1 MVCYIIS
8 YLKGLAL
15 DWFEPVIMGDI
26 SDIPDWLHNYNAF
39 IKELT
44 DHFGPYNFRG
54 DAETAL
60 SNLSMKDHHR
70 ITKYIVDF
78 NKLASRTDWNELAL
92 HDHFF
97 RGLPTRIWTELLYGG
112 KPSMLVKMHLKAQQ
126 IDHAHWMTKDELAKD
141 SKMST
146 SDSKKYDNSKQSS
159 SSKKPTTSASDT
171 QSASNSSSCFH
182 SSAPNSSNS
191 SRTPPTKKPDISNKL
206 GKDGKLKS
214 NECKH
219 RMEKNLCLYCGSGG
233 HSAKDCCKVSS
244 STTRG
249 HAAVASPLD
258 SAPQPSSSE
267 ASGSKKEPA
276 TLREH

>member
-1 MVCYIIS
+1 MVRYIIS
-8 YLKGLAL
+8 YLKGSAL

-26 SDIPDWLHNYNAF
+26 GDIPDWLYDYNTF
-39 IKELT
+39 VKELM

-54 DAETAL
+54 DTKTAL
-60 SNLSMKDHHR
+60 SNLSMKDHHQ
-70 ITKYIVDF
+70 ITKYIIDF

-92 HDHFF
+92 CDRFF
-97 RGLPTRIWTELLYGG
+97 HGLPTCIRTELLHGG
-112 KPSMLVKMHLKAQQ
+112 KPLTLVKMHLKAQQ

-159 SSKKPTTSASDT
+159 SSKKPTTLASDT
-171 QSASNSSSCFH
+171 QSASNSGSRFH

-191 SRTPPTKKPDISNKL
+191 SRTPPTKKPEISDKL

-214 NECKH
+214 DECKR
-219 RMEKNLCLYCGSGG
+219 RMEKNLCLYCGLGG

-267 ASGSKKEPA
+267 ASGSKK
-276 TLREH
+276 